1 MGGGVWGGGMVFNAT
16 FNNISVNI
24 VAVSFIGRGNLSI
37 RGGGGPSSSLQVT
50 DKLYHILFK
59 IIIYFLIN
67 LLWKT
72 RDLTIS
78 TATMI
83 TKPSMPPVKYHIV
96 FDLGDHWDFIGLISE
111 T

>member
-1 MGGGVWGGGMVFNAT
+1 M
-16 FNNISVNI
+16 
-24 VAVSFIGRGNLSI
+24 AVSFIGGGNQSTRGK
-37 RGGGGPSSSLQVT
+37 PSTFLQVT

-59 IIIYFLIN
+59 IIIYYLIN
-67 LLWKT
+67 LLRKT

-83 TKPSMPPVKYHIV
+83 TKPIMPPVKYQIV
-96 FDLGDHWDFIGLISE
+96 FDLGDPWEIIGLISE